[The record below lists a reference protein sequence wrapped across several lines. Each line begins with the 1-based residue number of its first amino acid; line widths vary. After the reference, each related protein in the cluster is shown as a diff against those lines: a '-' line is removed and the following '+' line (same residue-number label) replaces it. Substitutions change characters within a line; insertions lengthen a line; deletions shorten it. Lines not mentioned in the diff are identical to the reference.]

1 MGGSIEVVS
10 EKGKGSTF
18 RFYIKA
24 KTCRTSPAT
33 GNGLRANIK
42 AQRNTA
48 RYFGLRRKPHV
59 LIVEDNL
66 INQTVLA
73 RQLKHCNLTCDGQW
87 CKPPEVWPVLM
98 VYSGKQWPR
107 SPWEDQES
115 LKYGKWTWRPGVW
128 LCPHGS
134 WDAWWV
140 HRSLPWDLCV

>member
-33 GNGLRANIK
+33 DSDLRAKMK
-42 AQRNTA
+42 AQRDTA
-48 RYFGLRRKPHV
+48 RYFGLRRRPHV

-73 RQLKHCNLTCDGQW
+73 RQLKHCNLTCDG
-87 CKPPEVWPVLM
+87 
-98 VYSGKQWPR
+98 
-107 SPWEDQES
+107 
-115 LKYGKWTWRPGVW
+115 
-128 LCPHGS
+128 
-134 WDAWWV
+134 
-140 HRSLPWDLCV
+140 